1 MQNPPAP
8 RKGIALLKW
17 IRLIFTAGIEIVF
30 SYFAWMLRYS
40 AHPEKYPLE
49 ERYAKVHGLALS
61 LSKKLRMNLDEN
73 FSSSVASLRKSTLIV
88 SNHLSIMDIVA
99 LLALSQRPITFIG
112 KKEVERTPFVGRCV
126 KAIGGYFLDRQD
138 PKQAV
143 RLFMR
148 IGKAMKQSPTL
159 VVVYPE
165 GTRLKD
171 PFQEVGEFHAGTFK
185 LLEWGDA
192 DLLPLS
198 CFGTFRPLSK
208 AEHER
213 SFPVEIKALPLK
225 RKEEFDGMS
234 TVEIASFARKEIASQ
249 VEEFKRYDIAYYEQ
263 KKNRVKAGKWW
274 RK

>member
-1 MQNPPAP
+1 MQNLPAP
-8 RKGIALLKW
+8 RKGIALFKW

-30 SYFAWMLRYS
+30 SYFAWMVRYS

-49 ERYAKVHGLALS
+49 KRYAKVHGLAFS

-73 FSSSVASLRKSTLIV
+73 FSSTVQTLQKSTLIV

-99 LLALSQRPITFIG
+99 LLALSPRPITFIG
-112 KKEVERTPFVGRCV
+112 KKEVEHMPFVGRCV
-126 KAIGGYFLDRQD
+126 KAIGGYFLDRED

-143 RLFMR
+143 RLFMK
-148 IGKAMKQSPTL
+148 IGKQMKETPTI

-171 PFQEVGEFHAGTFK
+171 PSQKVGEFHAGTFK
-185 LLEWGDA
+185 LLEWGNA
-192 DLLPLS
+192 DLLPLA

-208 AEHER
+208 SEHEC

-225 RKEEFDGMS
+225 KKEDFDGES
-234 TVEIASFARKEIASQ
+234 TVDIASFAQKEVSSQ
-249 VEEFKRYDIAYYEQ
+249 VEEFKRYDIAYYQER
-263 KKNRVKAGKWW
+263 KNRVKAVKWW
-274 RK
+274 KK